1 MLKIAKNVGVKRSCR
16 YALSLIIATLINSHL
31 CIPPLRS
38 LLIKI
43 SGASIG
49 DHTIIQ
55 RFTFSNAYRAGFKG
69 LRIGNYCFIGE
80 ECLLDLADTIVL
92 GDYVTLGARTSIFT
106 HINVGFE
113 SHPLQSFFPHVH
125 APVIIGEGTYVGANA
140 TILHGVRIGKMAVI
154 GAGALVKED
163 VPDFAVVVGVPARIV
178 RSLIPQNQQ
187 QQSQQ
192 LEEAHLISMV
202 GSG

>member
-1 MLKIAKNVGVKRSCR
+1 MLEIAKNVGVKRSCR
-16 YALSLIIATLINSHL
+16 YALSLIVATLVNSHL

-69 LRIGNYCFIGE
+69 LKIGNYCFIGE
-80 ECLLDLADTIVL
+80 ECFLDLADAIIM
-92 GDYVTLGARTSIFT
+92 GDYVSLGARVSIFT

-113 SHPLQSFFPHVH
+113 SHPLQRFFPRK
-125 APVIIGEGTYVGANA
+125 PCFQE
-140 TILHGVRIGKMAVI
+140 KC
-154 GAGALVKED
+154 
-163 VPDFAVVVGVPARIV
+163 FW
-178 RSLIPQNQQ
+178 
-187 QQSQQ
+187 
-192 LEEAHLISMV
+192 
-202 GSG
+202 

>member
-1 MLKIAKNVGVKRSCR
+1 MLEIAKNVGFKRSCR
-16 YALSLIIATLINSHL
+16 YALSLVVATLINSHL

-43 SGASIG
+43 AGASIG

-69 LRIGNYCFIGE
+69 LRIGNYCFVGE

-106 HINVGFE
+106 HINVGLK
-113 SHPLQSFFPHVH
+113 SHPLHSFFPHVH

-187 QQSQQ
+187 QQS
-192 LEEAHLISMV
+192 
-202 GSG
+202 